1 MACFIVSGPTTLLPK
16 GVISSAAL
24 SFPLYHMLFSWLFQP
39 LIRLVKRIH
48 LKTSPPGLRVEGWHQ
63 GSTNAAFGSKMEFQT
78 RGLGAGLSSLILNSC
93 SVLEWYSILVWQCLT
108 CTHTHA
114 HSVLSS
120 RTDVMLV
127 SNYIKLPC
135 SVSGLSGEYVEK
147 EHFCLQGFSHYMHR
161 FDVWKRACPCVGIL
175 RIHIASQPKHTHTR
189 VVRLLRDAMTTLF
202 A

>member
-1 MACFIVSGPTTLLPK
+1 MIRISFIQALHHPTTLLPK

-24 SFPLYHMLFSWLFQP
+24 SFLLYHMLFSWLLQP

-78 RGLGAGLSSLILNSC
+78 RSLGAGLSSLIPNSC
-93 SVLEWYSILVWQCLT
+93 TVLEWYSILVWQCLP

-147 EHFCLQGFSHYMHR
+147 NIFVCKALAITCIVLMFGKEHVRVL
-161 FDVWKRACPCVGIL
+161 
-175 RIHIASQPKHTHTR
+175 AS
-189 VVRLLRDAMTTLF
+189 L
-202 A
+202 